1 MPGQCPANCPG
12 PGSPTLIT
20 HHGPFRKRGYVF
32 AGMAIAVRADAIEQT
47 RSSSFWPELSSRRPA
62 NALHHSALHTP
73 SNGGVPASVPN
84 RFQDCYRGG
93 GTHHDRRNGR
103 MIALTTITEVLLQ
116 PTAMSD
122 RQAIVLIL
130 LVSLGLWVAI
140 WGLIL
145 AIVDMLDFFS

>member
-1 MPGQCPANCPG
+1 
-12 PGSPTLIT
+12 
-20 HHGPFRKRGYVF
+20 
-32 AGMAIAVRADAIEQT
+32 
-47 RSSSFWPELSSRRPA
+47 
-62 NALHHSALHTP
+62 
-73 SNGGVPASVPN
+73 
-84 RFQDCYRGG
+84 
-93 GTHHDRRNGR
+93 